1 MEINGIIKIAN
12 FLRDY
17 VIQITDDGDAVIT
30 PKSMIPD
37 CQTIKYINDVELFK
51 INLTNSTIIECKIND
66 DSLKKL
72 KYRSILINIYEKMTT
87 NQILQN
93 TTFNFRLDPNYNI
106 NGYKYIKSINMC
118 MQDKCANGTI
128 KEIVNMIKINKFK
141 FCIKI
146 KLLNDEIIHFK
157 L

>member
-1 MEINGIIKIAN
+1 MLNYLK
-12 FLRDY
+12 
-17 VIQITDDGDAVIT
+17 QIL
-30 PKSMIPD
+30 S
-37 CQTIKYINDVELFK
+37 Y
-51 INLTNSTIIECKIND
+51 STIIECKIND

-72 KYRSILINIYEKMTT
+72 NYRSILINIYEKM
-87 NQILQN
+87 NNSDQILEN
-93 TTFNFRLDPNYNI
+93 TTFNFSRDKNYNI
-106 NGYKYIKSINMC
+106 KGYNYIKSIKMC
-118 MQDKCANGTI
+118 MQDKCAKMTL